1 MWTWVLR
8 SDLHRGRNVTVVVFS
23 VPEPGGCGGILGQR
37 ARGLN

>member
-8 SDLHRGRNVTVVVFS
+8 SDLHRGRNVTVVFS

-37 ARGLN
+37 ARDLN